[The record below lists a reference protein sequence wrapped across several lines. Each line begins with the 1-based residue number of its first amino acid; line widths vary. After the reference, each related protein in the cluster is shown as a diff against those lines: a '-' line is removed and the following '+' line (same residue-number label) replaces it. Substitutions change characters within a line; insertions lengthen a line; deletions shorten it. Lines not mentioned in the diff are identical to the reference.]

1 MTGKFRGGV
10 NPFTRGCYGNVEHVL
25 CSPLAPR
32 YVVEPPRMPLSVS
45 LKPPFLRPE
54 LLERAVPLKVKLS
67 DNGLKAGRSKSKGSL
82 DQLDE
87 KPLDLGPPLPPK
99 IEAGTFGRDLK
110 TPRPGSAESALSV
123 QRTSPPTP
131 AMYKFRPAFSTG
143 PKTPFCGPNEQ
154 VSPDSASR
162 KDLNSEDSPTMGG
175 DLPLEKVCPPGEPCL
190 VMVSCFHACA
200 PDKAILVTEV
210 SYACWQDC
218 ILWVC

>member
-1 MTGKFRGGV
+1 MSRTVGQEWVVVGEIGEERLEGTILE
-10 NPFTRGCYGNVEHVL
+10 NQIL
-25 CSPLAPR
+25 QR
-32 YVVEPPRMPLSVS
+32 YVVESPRMPLSIS

-110 TPRPGSAESALSV
+110 TPRPGSAESALESALSV

-143 PKTPFCGPNEQ
+143 PKTPFCGPSEQ
-154 VSPDSASR
+154 VKGHKEGVTCPGYFSDR
-162 KDLNSEDSPTMGG
+162 KPKQGSLGWGCEEQRVPIGPWDALTR
-175 DLPLEKVCPPGEPCL
+175 L
-190 VMVSCFHACA
+190 
-200 PDKAILVTEV
+200 
-210 SYACWQDC
+210 
-218 ILWVC
+218 